1 MEVKKIKILLATYNG
16 EKYIQ
21 EQINSIL
28 QQDEVVIDIV
38 MSDDGSKDLTLQLV
52 QENYPEI
59 KISQNR
65 PGTGSA
71 AKNFLKMISDLDF
84 NEDFDYISFADQD
97 DIWLPEKMSRAVGL
111 LEKENADLY
120 CSNLT
125 KWDTATNTYSVL
137 KKDYP
142 QKKFDF
148 LFEGGSAGCTY
159 VFTKKFANELQN
171 FLLTLDSSNWKGFS
185 HDWLVYFFA
194 RSRKYKVLIDGNS
207 YIHYRLHQENVHG
220 HLNKL
225 SWNTIRQK
233 STQVFSGYYQNHV
246 KNYIQ
251 YLDINSEEYL
261 IYSKFMKGYIS
272 RNLMILK
279 YNTQLMRDKKKFMIF
294 ALLNLLKFK

>member
-1 MEVKKIKILLATYNG
+1 MPKIKILLATYNG
-16 EKYIQ
+16 EKYIE
-21 EQINSIL
+21 EQIDSIL
-28 QQDEVVIDIV
+28 IQEDVIVDITV
-38 MSDDGSKDLTLQLV
+38 SDDGSKDQTLSLIDR
-52 QENYPEI
+52 NYP
-59 KISQNR
+59 KISVSQNI

-71 AKNFLKMISDLDF
+71 ATNFLKMVSGLNF
-84 NEDFDYISFADQD
+84 NEDFDYVAFSDQD
-97 DIWLPEKMSRAVGL
+97 DIWLSKKMISAVNL
-111 LEKENADLY
+111 LENEESDLY

-125 KWDTATNTYSVL
+125 KWDTSNNSYSQL

-142 QKKFDF
+142 QKRFDY

-159 VFTKKFANELQN
+159 VFTRDFAKELQN

-194 RSRKYKVLIDGNS
+194 RSRKYYVVIDGNS

-225 SWNTIRQK
+225 SWNTIKEK
-233 STQVFSGYYQNHV
+233 STQVFSGYYENHV

-251 YLDINSEEYL
+251 YLDKNSEEYL

-279 YNTQLMRDKKKFMIF
+279 YNTELMRDKKKFMIF